1 MSLSP
6 IFSLINDFL
15 VVIRGSGSE
24 FEGSMVRDKCK
35 DLEVTFLFSPAGG
48 FLLLGNNEPFNFF
61 VEDCDADSELEV
73 GTRFETFGVEICGC
87 LVTSGSGFFF
97 ALAMSLTLLSG
108 II

>member
-1 MSLSP
+1 
-6 IFSLINDFL
+6 
-15 VVIRGSGSE
+15 
-24 FEGSMVRDKCK
+24 MVRDKCKCK

-97 ALAMSLTLLSG
+97 VLAISLTLLSG